1 MDITV
6 RKYNKNDL
14 KEMIDIWNE
23 VVLDGIAFPQMEP
36 LNMETAENFFA
47 SQSFTGVAEKE
58 GEILGLYILHPNNI
72 GRCGHISNSSYAVSS
87 KARGMK
93 IGRRLVLHSLETAK
107 NLGFKILQFNAVVNS
122 NIAAIKLY
130 EKLGFHKIGTV
141 PKGFLNKNN
150 LYEDITLFYY
160 EL

>member
-1 MDITV
+1 MDIII
-6 RKYNKNDL
+6 RKYDKNDL
-14 KEMIDIWNE
+14 KGMIEIWNE
-23 VVLDGIAFPQMEP
+23 VVLDGIAFPQIEP
-36 LNMETAENFFA
+36 LNTETAEIFFA
-47 SQSFTGVAEKE
+47 SQSFTGVAEKD

-93 IGRRLVLHSLETAK
+93 IGKKLVLHSLETAR

-122 NIAAIKLY
+122 NITAIKLY
-130 EKLGFHKIGTV
+130 EKLGFHKIGIV
-141 PKGFLNKNN
+141 PRGFLNKNN
-150 LYEDITLFYY
+150 FYEDITLFYY

>member
-1 MDITV
+1 MDVII

-14 KEMIDIWNE
+14 KEMIEIWNE
-23 VVLDGIAFPQMEP
+23 VVLDGIAFPQTEP
-36 LNMETAENFFA
+36 LNIETAEIFFS
-47 SQSFTGVAEKE
+47 SQSFTGVAEKD

-93 IGRRLVLHSLETAK
+93 IGKKLVLHSIETARK
-107 NLGFKILQFNAVVNS
+107 LGFKILQFNAVVNS
-122 NIAAIKLY
+122 NITAIKLY
-130 EKLGFHKIGTV
+130 EKLGFHKIGIV
-141 PKGFLNKNN
+141 PGGFLNKDNI
-150 LYEDITLFYY
+150 YKDITLFYY